1 MAKLTLAELAEQIKN
16 KTKSQNSSGNQNWK
30 LFYKFWSI
38 PMDTIAT
45 VRFLPDAND
54 DNPVSFFVE
63 NLTHELVINGK
74 RETVACGKMYGDD
87 CPICKLSADY
97 YDEKSPNHDRAIGKK
112 YYRKLS
118 YIAQVMVIDSP
129 IEHNQEQ
136 LVKLIDFGPQVFTQ
150 IQAGFAS
157 GDLEEVPYALKGGHN
172 FRFRKTKTGDGKNS
186 YATSSFSPKQT
197 DIADDLIEQLTLM
210 NLSDYRAPRVDR
222 ATLESMLLADQT
234 GGSYSNSDDVKPMPK
249 TTAQESLDSID
260 QVEQTPANIPQ
271 ESAGGEKKLSIV
283 EQLKARA
290 AAAKAAQDE

>member
-1 MAKLTLAELAEQIKN
+1 MAKLTLKELAEQIKN
-16 KTKSQNSSGNQNWK
+16 KTKGQSSGGNQNWK

-38 PMDTIAT
+38 PVDTIAT
-45 VRFLPDAND
+45 VRFLPDANE

-74 RETVACGKMYGDD
+74 RETVACGKMHGDE

-97 YDEKSPNHDRAIGKK
+97 YDEKSPNHDRALGKK

-157 GDLEEVPYALKGGHN
+157 GDLEEVPYSLKGGHN

-197 DIADDLIEQLTLM
+197 DISDEVIEQLQLF
-210 NLSDYRAPRVDR
+210 NLADYRAPRVDK

-234 GGSYSNSDDVKPMPK
+234 GASFNSGAEAGDAPEPK
-249 TTAQESLDSID
+249 APVLQQTAEPTPS
-260 QVEQTPANIPQ
+260 QVPENK
-271 ESAGGEKKLSIV
+271 SAEGGEKKLSMV

-290 AAAKAAQDE
+290 AAARAAQGD

>member
-1 MAKLTLAELAEQIKN
+1 MAKLTLKELAEQIKN
-16 KTKSQNSSGNQNWK
+16 KTKGQSSGGNQNWK

-38 PMDTIAT
+38 PVDTIAT
-45 VRFLPDAND
+45 VRFLPDANE

-74 RETVACGKMYGDD
+74 RETVACGKMHGDE

-97 YDEKSPNHDRAIGKK
+97 YDEKSPNHDRALGKK

-157 GDLEEVPYALKGGHN
+157 GDLEEVPYSLKGGHN

-197 DIADDLIEQLTLM
+197 DISDEVIEQLQLF
-210 NLSDYRAPRVDR
+210 NLADYRAPRVDK

-234 GGSYSNSDDVKPMPK
+234 GASFNSGGEAGDAPEPK
-249 TTAQESLDSID
+249 APVRQQAAEPTPS
-260 QVEQTPANIPQ
+260 QVPENK
-271 ESAGGEKKLSIV
+271 SAEGGEKKLSMV

-290 AAAKAAQDE
+290 AAARAAQGD

>member
-1 MAKLTLAELAEQIKN
+1 MAKLTLKELAEQIKN
-16 KTKSQNSSGNQNWK
+16 KTKGQSSGGNQNWK

-38 PMDTIAT
+38 PVDTIAT
-45 VRFLPDAND
+45 VRFLPDANE

-74 RETVACGKMYGDD
+74 RETVACGKMHGDE

-97 YDEKSPNHDRAIGKK
+97 YDEKSPNHDRALGKK

-157 GDLEEVPYALKGGHN
+157 GDLEESH
-172 FRFRKTKTGDGKNS
+172 
-186 YATSSFSPKQT
+186 
-197 DIADDLIEQLTLM
+197 TL
-210 NLSDYRAPRVDR
+210 S
-222 ATLESMLLADQT
+222 
-234 GGSYSNSDDVKPMPK
+234 
-249 TTAQESLDSID
+249 
-260 QVEQTPANIPQ
+260 
-271 ESAGGEKKLSIV
+271 
-283 EQLKARA
+283 RA
-290 AAAKAAQDE
+290 ATTSVSAKLKLVMAKIHMPLHLSLQSRLIFQMRLLSNYSYLI